1 MSKKDLKKNIII
13 TFPDGNKKHFL
24 KGINGKDIANSISKS
39 LEKKAI
45 AIKVDDKYQDL
56 VDEIVDNSIVE
67 IITTDSNAGLEIMRH
82 TIAAQVLAKA
92 VKNLYPQSKL
102 AIGPTI
108 ENGFYYDVLFPKPIS
123 AEDLP
128 EIEKEMLKIISKGSD
143 IKKNIVSKKEAIK
156 MFSARDETYK
166 INIIKTSEQED
177 NFQIYCQDNTDFID
191 LCYGPHLPSLKS
203 VGAFKLTKVAGAYWK
218 GDSNNEMLQ
227 RIYGTAWKNQKDLDN
242 YLNLLAEAEKRD
254 HRFLGKQMNLF
265 HFQEEAPG
273 SVFWH
278 PEGWK
283 IFQKLINY
291 MRKKQN
297 NAGYLEINTP
307 DVMDRS
313 LWEKSGHWEKFGD
326 NMFTTT
332 TKEEKTYAI
341 KPMNC
346 PGGIQ
351 VYNQG
356 IKSYRDLPL
365 KISEFGKVHRY
376 EPSGALHGLM
386 RVRAFTQDDAHIFC
400 TEEQLEAECKIVC
413 NLITDIYKDFG
424 FNDITI
430 KYSDRPV
437 KRVGNDDVWDKS
449 ENALLS
455 TIEQLGVP
463 YKINPGEGA
472 FYGPKLEFV
481 LRDAIGRD
489 WQCGTVQ
496 IDLNL
501 PKRLGC
507 SYIDNKGV
515 KKNPVLIHRA
525 LFGSLERFIGILIE
539 HYSGKLPL
547 WLTPTNV
554 VIVTINNKCDDYA
567 KFLKKIM
574 LEEDI
579 SCKIDL
585 RNEKIGYKIREHS
598 TAKIPF
604 IFVIGESEVENKTI
618 SLRRLGSKEIEN
630 YSIKKILNFIKN
642 EKNKY

>member
-1 MSKKDLKKNIII
+1 MSNKDLKKNIII

-24 KGINGKDIANSISKS
+24 KGINGKDIAKSISKS

-45 AIKVDDKYQDL
+45 AIKVDGKYQDL
-56 VDEIVDNSIVE
+56 VDEIVDNSLVE

-128 EIEKEMLKIISKGSD
+128 EIEKEMLKIISRGSD

-156 MFSARDETYK
+156 MFSARDEIYK

-283 IFQKLINY
+283 IFQILIDY

-326 NMFTTT
+326 NMFTTI

-400 TEEQLEAECKIVC
+400 TEEQLDTECKIVC

-430 KYSDRPV
+430 KYSDRPA
-437 KRVGNDDVWDKS
+437 KRVGNDGVWDKS
-449 ENALLS
+449 EEALLS

-554 VIVTINNKCDDYA
+554 AIVTINNKCDDYA
-567 KFLKKIM
+567 KFLKKIL

-598 TAKIPF
+598 KTKIPF

-630 YSIKKILNFIKN
+630 YSIKKILDYIKN
-642 EKNKY
+642 EKTKY